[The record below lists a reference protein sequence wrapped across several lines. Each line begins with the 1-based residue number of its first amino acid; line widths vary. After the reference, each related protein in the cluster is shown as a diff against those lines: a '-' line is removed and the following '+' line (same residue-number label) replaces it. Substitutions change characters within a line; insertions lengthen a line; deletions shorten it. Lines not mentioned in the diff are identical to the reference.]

1 MTPPKDKGPLHG
13 KPHHDGFSD
22 SKPQD
27 ADKSLHKP
35 LSLEEKQARR
45 ACNTPENAIAA
56 VTTGRTSLSQV
67 KAGRVWT
74 KCAPKGDY
82 EIKGCL
88 LLDGEPVV
96 VLHFSPEDGSLL
108 PKGLHALSAG
118 RPEVS
123 ELVEK
128 QLEMIVSEVTV
139 LDGAEFRE
147 PEFCWVVPVAHK
159 GRIVA
164 HLRVTADGTSVIADK
179 KAKDEWGG

>member
-1 MTPPKDKGPLHG
+1 MTPPKDKAPLHG
-13 KPHHDGFSD
+13 KP
-22 SKPQD
+22 
-27 ADKSLHKP
+27 
-35 LSLEEKQARR
+35 LSMEEKQARR

-56 VTTGRTSLSQV
+56 VTTGRTSLIRVQ
-67 KAGRVWT
+67 AGPVWT
-74 KCAPKGDY
+74 KCAPRGDY

-88 LLDGEPVV
+88 LLAGEPVV

-123 ELVEK
+123 QLVEK
-128 QLEMIVSEVTV
+128 QLSMIVSEVTV

-159 GRIVA
+159 GRIVG
-164 HLRVTADGTSVIADK
+164 HLRVTADGTAVIADMR
-179 KAKDEWGG
+179 AKDELGGSLS

>member
-13 KPHHDGFSD
+13 KP
-22 SKPQD
+22 
-27 ADKSLHKP
+27 
-35 LSLEEKQARR
+35 LSPAEQQARR
-45 ACNTPENAIAA
+45 ACNTQENAIAA
-56 VTTGRTSLSQV
+56 VTTGRTSLTRVQ
-67 KAGRVWT
+67 AGRVWT

-108 PKGLHALSAG
+108 PKGLHALSVG

-147 PEFCWVVPVAHK
+147 PEFCWMVPVAHR

-179 KAKDEWGG
+179 KAKEELGG